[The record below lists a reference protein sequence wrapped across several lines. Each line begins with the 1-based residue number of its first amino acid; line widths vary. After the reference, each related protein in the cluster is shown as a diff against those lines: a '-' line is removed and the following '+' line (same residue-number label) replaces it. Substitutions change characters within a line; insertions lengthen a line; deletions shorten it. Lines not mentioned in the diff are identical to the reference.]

1 VKLTHIRTLS
11 LGIGRVGIELKQ
23 FFRDRESAVFNFLL
37 PMILLVIFG
46 SVFSG
51 QDLGNSGITFSQ
63 YFVAGMIASGIL
75 YTSFQ
80 NLAIAIPMERDDGT
94 LKRLRGTPLPP
105 AAFFIG
111 KIGMVFVAYIAQV
124 TILIAVGVLL
134 FGIDLPTTPLAIF
147 TFIWVSVLGL
157 IAFTLLGIAYSVVPR
172 QGRGAAALV
181 TPVVLV
187 LQFTSGVFFVFGDLP
202 QWMQS
207 FASLFPLKWLTQ
219 AMRSVFLPDSAAAME
234 VSGSWELGMTAIVLV
249 IWIILGALLATFFF
263 RWTPRGENEEPT
275 VRRPANARP
284 NVISSA
290 YSKSPPTGSPLAS
303 RETVKP
309 NGTSMRDRYVAVA
322 SPSRLGSVA
331 KMTSV
336 TLPSARRGI
345 NSLIRRSSGPM
356 PSIGFIDPPRMW
368 YRPRNSRVF
377 SIATTSFGSSTTQIT
392 LGSRLGSIQIRHW
405 VL

>member
-1 VKLTHIRTLS
+1 MKLTHIRTLS

-51 QDLGNSGITFSQ
+51 QELGESGITFSQ

-187 LQFTSGVFFVFGDLP
+187 LQFTSGVFFVFSDLP

-234 VSGSWELGMTAIVLV
+234 VSGSWELGMTAVVLV

-263 RWTPRGENEEPT
+263 RWTPRGKN
-275 VRRPANARP
+275 
-284 NVISSA
+284 
-290 YSKSPPTGSPLAS
+290 
-303 RETVKP
+303 
-309 NGTSMRDRYVAVA
+309 
-322 SPSRLGSVA
+322 
-331 KMTSV
+331 
-336 TLPSARRGI
+336 
-345 NSLIRRSSGPM
+345 
-356 PSIGFIDPPRMW
+356 
-368 YRPRNSRVF
+368 
-377 SIATTSFGSSTTQIT
+377 
-392 LGSRLGSIQIRHW
+392 
-405 VL
+405 